1 MSLRSNLGTTWVFG
15 AVVLCIAGCSPHPN
29 GIDVRTARDNV
40 AEGGAPN
47 PPSGGMGTDT
57 AATGESA
64 ADAVGDQESSREWD
78 SHTQGLPFV
87 FGYEQGMAQARQTGK
102 PAMLFVTTTWC
113 GWCKK
118 LAKESFRDG
127 EIRSLLTKHFVCVI
141 VDGDRETVAKRKYGV
156 RGYPHV
162 IFVTPDGNKLGE
174 CRGYVPADQFRRIVR
189 GAINRA

>member
-1 MSLRSNLGTTWVFG
+1 MSLWTKSLWTNLGTTWVFG
-15 AVVLCIAGCSPHPN
+15 AMVLCIAGCSPRPT
-29 GIDVRTARDNV
+29 GMDVH
-40 AEGGAPN
+40 
-47 PPSGGMGTDT
+47 SH
-57 AATGESA
+57 
-64 ADAVGDQESSREWD
+64 EWD

-118 LAKESFRDG
+118 LAKESFRDE

-141 VDGDRETVAKRKYGV
+141 VDGDSDTVAKRKYGV

-162 IFVTPDGNKLGE
+162 IFVTPDGNKLDE
-174 CRGYVPADQFRRIVR
+174 CRGYVPADRFRRIVQ